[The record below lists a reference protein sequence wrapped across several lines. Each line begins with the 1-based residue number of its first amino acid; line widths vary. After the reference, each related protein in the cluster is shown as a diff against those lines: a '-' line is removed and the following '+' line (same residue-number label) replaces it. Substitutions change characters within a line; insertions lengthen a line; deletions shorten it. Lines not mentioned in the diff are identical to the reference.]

1 MIIDVFIVANISIT
15 VNVFQSRSTLGDG
28 LFSQR
33 LSLAGNVERQVDD
46 WTYTIKAHTLDKNK
60 VKEDD
65 AKMGSKYTEEFQKRS
80 AKRVCEQHGVLETSE
95 KLGVPIKTLYL
106 MAAYRACWDGVS
118 L

>member
-46 WTYTIKAHTLDKNK
+46 WTYTIKAHTLDKIRSRKMMRKWEANTRIIS
-60 VKEDD
+60 KE
-65 AKMGSKYTEEFQKRS
+65 KR
-80 AKRVCEQHGVLETSE
+80 CE
-95 KLGVPIKTLYL
+95 Y
-106 MAAYRACWDGVS
+106 VS
-118 L
+118 SMEY